1 LTTKS
6 VMQKDFW
13 EFLKNNKATSISG
26 VPYTFEILIKLGF
39 LKMQLPYLKTIT
51 QAGGRLKKELVKD
64 LSEYCIQNKKKF
76 FVMYGQTE
84 ATARMSYLPPQSASE
99 KSESIG
105 IPIPKGSFDI
115 IDDANNLISDS
126 NVEGELIY
134 RGPNVSMGYASNI
147 KDLSEPDTNKGILYT
162 GDIAKRDS
170 DNFYYIVGRKNR
182 FIKVYGNR
190 INLDETEKLLKTV
203 IDDVACKGND
213 DNLEIY
219 LIGSENIDKLK
230 KFIKDKTNI
239 NSHAISYI
247 EVNEIPKTSA
257 GKIKYTKLTKL

>member
-1 LTTKS
+1 
-6 VMQKDFW
+6 
-13 EFLKNNKATSISG
+13 
-26 VPYTFEILIKLGF
+26 
-39 LKMQLPYLKTIT
+39 
-51 QAGGRLKKELVKD
+51 
-64 LSEYCIQNKKKF
+64 
-76 FVMYGQTE
+76 
-84 ATARMSYLPPQSASE
+84 
-99 KSESIG
+99 
-105 IPIPKGSFDI
+105 
-115 IDDANNLISDS
+115 
-126 NVEGELIY
+126 
-134 RGPNVSMGYASNI
+134 MGYASNI
-147 KDLSEPDTNKGILYT
+147 KDLSEPDKNKGTLYT

-203 IDDVACKGND
+203 LDDVACKGND

-257 GKIKYTKLTKL
+257 GKIKYTKLARLWTLKKFLVWSLMVSTPKKNHLYLIKNFIV